1 MSFKIIPHHFV
12 ILCFVF
18 LNILSIWNSFWYVEW
33 VKENQFYFIYKCSNN
48 IFKRILLTHFCLKL
62 DSHPFL
68 SLDSHLIP
76 LPAYS
81 STSTP
86 EYAWISDLINLVS
99 LTLLMP
105 SFFLKITI
113 TAIFYF
119 LILSYSPF
127 FYFLP
132 PPPMSL
138 TCSLSQIYGF
148 FYFDCWYLCMHIHIR
163 TPKYTNTK
171 CVDTH
176 IYTQTH
182 IYIPTPKY
190 INTICVDTHVN
201 TLIYIHTYIVIL
213 YKYNLLSVYNVSCT
227 HFLGGWSIGIT

>member
-1 MSFKIIPHHFV
+1 MFGFLSFPLYILAVKSVYLNIIKMSFKIVPHHFV

-86 EYAWISDLINLVS
+86 EYAWISDQINLVS

-113 TAIFYF
+113 TAIFYYNF
-119 LILSYSPF
+119 IIFSFPL
-127 FYFLP
+127 LP
-132 PPPMSL
+132 PTFSHVPHL
-138 TCSLSQIYGF
+138 LSLSNSWFLLLWLLVLMYA
-148 FYFDCWYLCMHIHIR
+148 
-163 TPKYTNTK
+163 YT
-171 CVDTH
+171 
-176 IYTQTH
+176 
-182 IYIPTPKY
+182 
-190 INTICVDTHVN
+190 
-201 TLIYIHTYIVIL
+201 HTY
-213 YKYNLLSVYNVSCT
+213 S
-227 HFLGGWSIGIT
+227 